1 MNELLVSEPARPTG
15 RQFEISCGRDGQ
27 VVKAIITEIGGTIR
41 SHTVDGKPLIED
53 FPESGF
59 PEHCEGQILI
69 PWPNRVRDGR
79 WAHAGQVLQLDINE
93 PQRGNALHGL
103 VKDQPHTVVRQ
114 SAAELTLRVQ
124 VHPSMG
130 YPFAVDVETTYS
142 VSSGGL
148 TVQHLLTNDS
158 AQPAPVAIG
167 AHPYIRVG
175 AAPTED
181 LALTVHAAS
190 YVVVDGRL
198 NPTGSAPVA
207 GTPVDL
213 SAGATVGTLV
223 LDTAYSDLTPAP
235 NGTYRHALQAP
246 NGDRVEVWGDHN
258 YRYAQVYTTN
268 EYPGTAGSRTAVAL
282 EPMTAL
288 PDAFNSGA
296 GLRWLDPGESW
307 LSSWGISHHFSRRN
321 NTKDPGGK

>member
-1 MNELLVSEPARPTG
+1 MVR
-15 RQFEISCGRDGQ
+15 
-27 VVKAIITEIGGTIR
+27 AIITEIGGTIR
-41 SHTVDGKPLIED
+41 SITVDGKPLIED

-59 PEHCEGQILI
+59 PEHCQGQILI

-93 PQRGNALHGL
+93 PQRGNAIHGL

-130 YPFAVDVETTYS
+130 YPFAVDAETTYS

-148 TVQHLLTNDS
+148 KVQHLLTNDS

-181 LALTVHAAS
+181 LALTVHAVS
-190 YVVVDGRL
+190 YVVVDDRL
-198 NPTGSAPVA
+198 NPTASAPVN
-207 GTPVDL
+207 GTTYDL
-213 SAGATVGTLV
+213 SAPPKVGWLE
-223 LDTAYSDLTPAP
+223 LDTAFSDLTLAHD
-235 NGTYRHALQAP
+235 GTYRHTLAAP

-268 EYPGTAGSRTAVAL
+268 DYPGADGSRTAIAV
-282 EPMTAL
+282 
-288 PDAFNSGA
+288 
-296 GLRWLDPGESW
+296 
-307 LSSWGISHHFSRRN
+307 
-321 NTKDPGGK
+321 